1 MFCKYCGQK
10 LDDDAKF
17 CQSCGAKVEESS
29 KTTQT
34 DTFFD
39 DNETSDKVQNN
50 GEPTQVYVPYYPM
63 KWFKFLIYFL
73 LFASAIV
80 NVMSGISQVTGMI
93 YYDPFT
99 ETTAQAV
106 YEVFPGL
113 QVVDIIVGILS
124 IALGVFAVVVRFAL
138 AKFKAIGPKLLTL
151 FYAFSCIINIV
162 YCLLV
167 VLVVPELVGSLT
179 SDTVTSIITSVIMIF
194 ANKTYFT
201 KRQELFIN

>member
-17 CQSCGAKVEESS
+17 CQSCGAKIEESP
-29 KTTQT
+29 KTIET

-39 DNETSDKVQNN
+39 DNNASEKVQNN
-50 GEPTQVYVPYYPM
+50 GEPTRVYVPYYPM

-73 LFASAIV
+73 LFASAVI
-80 NVMSGISQVTGMI
+80 NVISGISQITGMV

-99 ETTAQAV
+99 ETTAQIV
-106 YEVFPGL
+106 YQTFPGL
-113 QVVDIIVGILS
+113 QVVDIIIGILT
-124 IALGVFAVVVRFAL
+124 IALGVLAVVVRFAL

-151 FYAFSCIINIV
+151 FYAFSCVINII
-162 YCLLV
+162 YSLLV
-167 VLVVPELVGSLT
+167 IILVPELAVSLS

-201 KRQELFIN
+201 KRQELFVN